1 MFEPT
6 EFVASFATT
15 AGAVFAK
22 ASDTSLW
29 ILRAKLRN
37 SSSDSAIVWE
47 KSVNSFRFAKK
58 KKGKQ
63 KVLYLQK
70 VNQRRE
76 VNYREF
82 KPYELNTETVLFS
95 FPLNGRANYICRYR
109 DLIKDVVSST
119 PC

>member
-1 MFEPT
+1 MVRRETGAFY
-6 EFVASFATT
+6 EFSEFPL
-15 AGAVFAK
+15 
-22 ASDTSLW
+22 DLQ
-29 ILRAKLRN
+29 
-37 SSSDSAIVWE
+37 
-47 KSVNSFRFAKK
+47 KK

-63 KVLYLQK
+63 KVLSLQK

-119 PC
+119 PG